1 MFVQILKKSFI
12 RACVVYSILSV
23 LYLVIMLDLYKTSA
37 NPYPQILLGLFPFC
51 FLITFAN
58 TLVATS
64 QNKGKWKLPV
74 HFLLLTLDL
83 ILFIYLP
90 AKNTL
95 SGGSALILFVFYLIL
110 YVIGALLVRLFYSKN
125 KQEKTEY
132 QSVYRQ
138 KNEK

>member
-1 MFVQILKKSFI
+1 MFVQILKKSFV
-12 RACVVYSILSV
+12 RTCVVYSLLSM
-23 LYLVIMLDLYKTSA
+23 LYLIIMLDLYKTSA

-51 FLITFAN
+51 FLLTFAS
-58 TLVATS
+58 TLVTLTP
-64 QNKGKWKLPV
+64 QKGNWKLPV
-74 HFLLLTLDL
+74 HFSIFTLDL

-90 AKNTL
+90 AKNAL

-110 YVIGALLVRLFYSKN
+110 YAVGALLVRLFYSKHTQQKN
-125 KQEKTEY
+125 EY

>member
-1 MFVQILKKSFI
+1 MLVQILKKSFI
-12 RACVVYSILSV
+12 RACVVYSMLSI
-23 LYLVIMLDLYKTSA
+23 LYLIIMLDLYQTSA
-37 NPYPQILLGLFPFC
+37 NPYPQVLLGLFPFC

-58 TLVATS
+58 TLVIACP
-64 QNKGKWKLPV
+64 NKGKWKLPV
-74 HFLLLTLDL
+74 HFSIFTLDL

-110 YVIGALLVRLFYSKN
+110 YAVGALLVRLFYKKN

-132 QSVYRQ
+132 QSVYKQ